1 MLIQSIDVRTETMK
15 LASTDS
21 NVLAS
26 SIASKISE
34 SSPRYSFYHY
44 PGSDVVVFLYT
55 CPSGSSIRE
64 RMLYA
69 STRRVAIQLGEIEG
83 LKVTKKVRWQ
93 EMSYRFMILMVVR
106 IQIEGSS
113 PDEITEARLQE
124 EVNPPP
130 DEGPKRGFA
139 RPKRPGR

>member
-1 MLIQSIDVRTETMK
+1 LIQSIDVPTETIK
-15 LASTDS
+15 LAGTDS
-21 NVLAS
+21 NVSAS

-44 PGSDVVVFLYT
+44 PGSDVVLFLYT

-69 STRRVAIQLGEIEG
+69 STRRGAIQLGEIEG
-83 LKVTKKVRWQ
+83 VKVTKKVRRQ
-93 EMSYRFMILMVVR
+93 SVSDKFMTLMIFR

-113 PDEITEARLQE
+113 PEEITEARLHE
-124 EVNPPP
+124 EVNPPQ
-130 DEGPKRGFA
+130 DEGPKKGFA